1 MGIIEI
7 AIILVTLISIVI
19 AIVTYLKKFHT
30 KIILSII
37 IIVDIVIFF
46 ELCFGT
52 IFTKPIIL
60 LNGNENISVEVNTEY
75 NDLGAKAFHHNRE
88 ITNKIV
94 VQNNVNINKIG
105 TYEVEFSV
113 KIFFTEIHKS
123 RIVNVVDTT
132 SPTLEL
138 LGSRDVKIM
147 EGRDFYE
154 DGYLAID
161 NYDGDITKN
170 VIVEKENVSDTQF
183 KINYKVLDSSN
194 NETLLYRVIDILPK
208 TKPED
213 INKNGV
219 IYLTFDDGPSLDITP
234 HILDI
239 LKEEEIKATFFII
252 NFEGPEQEEI
262 IKRIVSEGHTIGIHG
277 YSHDYATIY
286 ASDEAFMNNIKTLQE
301 KIFNLTGVDTKIMRF
316 PGGSSNTISKRYSE
330 NIMTR
335 LTQKVI
341 TEGYMYYDW
350 NVTSGDSGDVHTAKA
365 VYRNVTRR
373 ISKNK
378 SNIVLLHDYSGNN
391 KTLDSLKN
399 IIKYS
404 KKNGYTFEPINENTP
419 LVMHN
424 ISN

>member
-7 AIILVTLISIVI
+7 AIIAVILISIILATIIVI
-19 AIVTYLKKFHT
+19 KKVHT
-30 KIILSII
+30 KLFLTIL
-37 IIVDIVIFF
+37 IVFDILILF
-46 ELCFGT
+46 ELCLGT
-52 IFTKPIIL
+52 IFVKPIII
-60 LNGNENISVEVNTEY
+60 LNGEENIFVEVNTEY

-88 ITNKIV
+88 ITGKIKIE
-94 VQNNVNINKIG
+94 NNVNINKIG
-105 TYEVEFSV
+105 TYEIKYSIKV
-113 KIFFTEIHKS
+113 FFTEISKS

-132 SPTLEL
+132 SPTIEL
-138 LGSRDVKIM
+138 FGSRDIKIM
-147 EGRDFYE
+147 EGREFYE
-154 DGYLAID
+154 DGFSAID
-161 NYDGDITKN
+161 NYDGDITSN
-170 VIVEKENVSDTQF
+170 VIVEKEQISDTQF
-183 KINYKVLDSSN
+183 KMNYKIIDSSN
-194 NETLLYRVIDILPK
+194 NENLLYRVVDILPK

-239 LKEEEIKATFFII
+239 LKEEDVKATFFII

-262 IKRIVSEGHTIGIHG
+262 VKRIVAEGHTIGIHG
-277 YSHDYATIY
+277 YSHDYSQIY
-286 ASDEAFMNNIKTLQE
+286 SSDDAFMNNIKTLQE
-301 KIFNLTGVDTKIMRF
+301 KIFNITGVDTKIIRF
-316 PGGSSNTISKRYSE
+316 PGGSSNTVSKKYSE
-330 NIMTR
+330 KIMTR
-335 LTQKVI
+335 LSQKVI

-373 ISKNK
+373 ISKNRA
-378 SNIVLLHDYSGNN
+378 NIVLLHDYSGNN

-399 IIKYS
+399 IITYA
-404 KKNGYTFEPINENTP
+404 KKNGYTFEQINEQTP